1 MKKKEQGIL
10 TVEASIVLTLFLL
23 FVLFLFSFARMY
35 RAQNMISHATMQS
48 ADALALESYIREVAH
63 DEDASEI
70 IKLGNQLSGLT
81 SLSEESFT
89 SLRAADIPKLAK
101 EKFAVAISSSEANAD
116 AILKKLGVKGGLS
129 GVDFSV
135 SKMDLDSNDVIVYAN
150 YTLELQF
157 PVFGFSEIN
166 VTKAARAKTFGDILF
181 EICTISNDDNMGTA
195 SGGGSYKHG
204 TTIEITA
211 EPKYGY
217 CFEGWD
223 DDGDGDVDYD
233 GGKATT
239 ASKRTVTVTD
249 AKTYTAIFKNNGY
262 GVNAA
267 IYIDGIED
275 TKGIGT
281 ITMVPM
287 PDPATGKHSF
297 NQTVDVTATI
307 SENYRNHY
315 DWLGWTG
322 QLRQDKDGDGVE
334 ETILSISDPKN
345 NLKYTIPQ
353 VKGNYQL
360 KANFS
365 PKEYTV
371 TVKTDGGGSVEIV
384 GHASN
389 KKTVTYPGSVTIK
402 AKPNDGYVLDYW
414 LKNGVKLEGCN
425 GKNELPNIAVNEN
438 VEYKAVFKNVK
449 VNVYFYGADN
459 KTVIATISANKESTF
474 NKQGLTVPA
483 PTTDSN
489 YVFSGWKGFSGNTP
503 INGEMHVYGEWG
515 ELNVN
520 IKVESN
526 SGHSAVLVAE
536 TFPISANVKWEVNN
550 KAVKITVDPSNT
562 HRATITLDDTA
573 INKMELSEKRKT
585 TNSIGIGKA
594 GNVQTSTLYNY
605 IDSKITASITVYGMS
620 DSSSKTIK
628 SRESV
633 DIGYVEYWKCNKSP
647 CKEDNAGTKQERHY
661 YKNAVSG
668 ALNKNGGTYHWTTG
682 SYDRKW
688 SITYSEYVKLK
699 NKTSIQIANGGGSST
714 ADKNKFTP
722 VDGLRQNGIN
732 KSGETGYVVKCPF
745 GKGYGV
751 LTFVRGWHSEA
762 KKSDGTYYDYYILEI
777 K

>member
-233 GGKATT
+233 GGKATK

-262 GVNAA
+262 GVNAS
-267 IYIDGIED
+267 IYVDGVED
-275 TKGIGT
+275 TKGLGT

-287 PDPATGKHSF
+287 PDPETGKHSF
-297 NQTVDVTATI
+297 NQKVDVTVALP
-307 SENYRNHY
+307 ENLKNHY
-315 DWLGWTG
+315 DWLGWIG

-353 VKGNYQL
+353 VKGNYLL

-371 TVKTDGGGSVEIV
+371 TVKTDGGGSVEII

-425 GKNELPNIAVNEN
+425 GKNELPNISVNET

-449 VNVYFYGADN
+449 VNVYFYGADD
-459 KTVIATISANKESTF
+459 KTVIATIPAIIGSTF
-474 NKQGLTVPA
+474 DKQNLDVPTA
-483 PTTDSN
+483 IVDSE
-489 YVFSGWKGFSGNTP
+489 YILSSWKGFSGNTT
-503 INGEMHVYGEWG
+503 IDGERRVYGNWNKIG
-515 ELNVN
+515 ITIN
-520 IKVESN
+520 KGS
-526 SGHSAVLVAE
+526 
-536 TFPISANVKWEVNN
+536 TEVNSS
-550 KAVKITVDPSNT
+550 KLTATTYPSGVKITWSSSNSKVLSVDSNGNIT
-562 HRATITLDDTA
+562 AKGYSSRVGKQIYYNDDGSVNRTTNLFSSSDKYITITA
-573 INKMELSEKRKT
+573 KFVFN
-585 TNSIGIGKA
+585 
-594 GNVQTSTLYNY
+594 NVEYV
-605 IDSKITASITVYGMS
+605 D
-620 DSSSKTIK
+620 TIK
-628 SRESV
+628 VKTKPSV
-633 DIGYVEYWKCNKSP
+633 DVGYVYNRITSAKNGQP
-647 CKEDNAGTKQERHY
+647 QYTRHY
-661 YKNAVSG
+661 FKNMSQFNAQV
-668 ALNKNGGTYHWTTG
+668 N
-682 SYDRKW
+682 SYSYEDRSW
-688 SITYSEYVKLK
+688 MFDRSWNITYSEWSKATEIPIYTGKYTSYKNTYMEYFTTSQFGLNYTTSKDDVAKVVVYPNNSKHKVLAYVQKIHAPKDPSDL
-699 NKTSIQIANGGGSST
+699 S
-714 ADKNKFTP
+714 
-722 VDGLRQNGIN
+722 
-732 KSGETGYVVKCPF
+732 
-745 GKGYGV
+745 KG
-751 LTFVRGWHSEA
+751 
-762 KKSDGTYYDYYILEI
+762 YYDYYISEY
-777 K
+777 KD